1 MSASTDQ
8 PVARGAAKVLVATRP
23 WASPAIWLAAFL
35 AFVLAGLLL
44 PLRLPL
50 GSYYWDTAVYFDAA
64 QRIRE
69 GQVPNID
76 FFAPVGP
83 LGYYL
88 VAGLDRLFPNAHPLL
103 TANWGLLPIAL
114 PLLAILVFHVA
125 RSSRG
130 LALAL
135 LLPFLLFASL
145 PINLHEV
152 YPLPGFDGYGHY
164 NRHVALLLYVLVA
177 VLMFARDRALTIWLV
192 AALMLTLFL
201 VKVTGAV
208 AGAMLVGYAVLTGR
222 MRLRDAC
229 LAAIAVIGALAVI
242 DLASGGL
249 TRAYIDDILT
259 LLKLNTDAL
268 LPRFLTVASFKFEVI
283 APTLVLICLLTYAAW
298 RARPAGLAVWLR
310 EFAISPAGWL
320 AIALLA
326 LTFFETQNTGSL
338 EFIGLWPV
346 LLALLLDWR
355 RRNDSLRPAVLLLIC
370 VIAAPSAVNF
380 IERSARATLGAPTY
394 LPLEVDDVGK
404 LGRVSVKPD
413 IAERAPIMLQHY
425 ASHQSAYADLAA
437 TGQQPSLTLY
447 SEIDH
452 HAIWLLEI
460 EQAIVAIEAWEHANK
475 RMFNG
480 IFTLDFVD
488 VLNYLLDRRPPRHV
502 PIGIDPTRSA
512 PKLDAEMIESLRQ
525 TDAILAPKCPL
536 TSIRAAIFKHFARA
550 LEGRSKVALAPC
562 WDLYVKP

>member
-1 MSASTDQ
+1 MAAAT
-8 PVARGAAKVLVATRP
+8 AAKVLVAARP
-23 WASPAIWLAAFL
+23 WAGPAIWLAAFL

-50 GSYYWDTAVYFDAA
+50 GSYYWDTAVYLDAA

-103 TANWGLLPIAL
+103 AANWSLLPIAL

-125 RSSRG
+125 QHSRG

-164 NRHVALLLYVLVA
+164 NRHVALLLYILIA
-177 VLMFARDRALTIWLV
+177 VLMFVRERALTIWLV

-208 AGAMLVGYAVLTGR
+208 AGVMLVGYAVLTAR

-229 LAAIAVIGALAVI
+229 LAAVAVIGALAIV

-249 TRAYIDDILT
+249 IRAYIDDILT
-259 LLKLNTDAL
+259 LLKLNTGAL
-268 LPRFLTVASFKFEVI
+268 LPRFLTVASFKFEVVG
-283 APTLVLICLLTYAAW
+283 PTLVLIGLLVYSSW
-298 RARPAGLAVWLR
+298 QARPAGLLSWLR
-310 EFAISPAGWL
+310 ELAISPVGWL
-320 AIALLA
+320 AIGLLA

-338 EFIGLWPV
+338 EFIGLWPI
-346 LLALLLDWR
+346 LLVLLLDWR
-355 RRNDSLRPAVLLLIC
+355 RRNDSLRPVVMLLIC
-370 VIAAPSAVNF
+370 VVAAPSAVNF
-380 IERSARATLGAPTY
+380 IERSARAALGAPTY
-394 LPLEVDDVGK
+394 LPLAVDNVGK
-404 LGRVSVKPD
+404 LGRVSVKPE

-425 ASHQSAYADLAA
+425 ARHQPAYADLAA
-437 TGQQPSLTLY
+437 TGQKPSVTLY

-452 HAIWLLEI
+452 HAIWLLEV
-460 EQAIVAIEAWEHANK
+460 EQGIAAIKAWEHAN
-475 RMFNG
+475 RRELNG
-480 IFTLDFVD
+480 VFTLDFVD
-488 VLNYLLDRRPPRHV
+488 IMNRLLDRRPPRHV
-502 PIGIDPTRSA
+502 PIGIDPKRSNPQLEA
-512 PKLDAEMIESLRQ
+512 QMIESLHR

-536 TSIRAAIFKHFARA
+536 TSIRATIFKHFAQT

-562 WDLYVKP
+562 WDMYLKP

>member
-1 MSASTDQ
+1 MSASTDR
-8 PVARGAAKVLVATRP
+8 PAAAGAAKAFAVARA
-23 WASPAIWLAAFL
+23 WSSPATWLAIFSV
-35 AFVLAGLLL
+35 FVLAGLLL

-50 GSYYWDTAVYFDAA
+50 GSYYWDTAVYLDAA

-103 TANWGLLPIAL
+103 TANWGLLPITL
-114 PLLAILVFHVA
+114 PLLAVLVFHVG
-125 RSSRG
+125 RSSRP

-177 VLMFARDRALTIWLV
+177 VLMFARDRQLATWLV

-201 VKVTGAV
+201 VKVTGAA
-208 AGAMLVGYAVLTGR
+208 AGAILVGYAVLTGR

-229 LAAIAVIGALAVI
+229 LAAAATIIALSAI

-249 TRAYIDDILT
+249 TRAYVDDILT

-283 APTLVLICLLTYAAW
+283 APTLVLICLLAYAGW
-298 RARPAGLAVWLR
+298 RTRPSGLVSWLR
-310 EFAISPAGWL
+310 EFAVSPAGWL

-338 EFIGLWPV
+338 EFIGLWPI
-346 LLALLLDWR
+346 LLVLLLDWR
-355 RRNDSLRPAVLLLIC
+355 RRDDSLRPAVLVLIC
-370 VIAAPSAVNF
+370 VVAAPSAVNF
-380 IERSARATLGAPTY
+380 IERSARASLGAPTY
-394 LPLEVDDVGK
+394 LPLDVDDVGK
-404 LGRVSVKPD
+404 LGRVSVKD
-413 IAERAPIMLQHY
+413 EIAERAPIMLRHY
-425 ASHQSAYADLAA
+425 AGHQQAYADLAA

-447 SEIDH
+447 SEIDQ
-452 HAIWLLEI
+452 HAIWLLET
-460 EQAIVAIEAWEHANK
+460 EQALKAITAWEHANK
-475 RMFNG
+475 RTFNG
-480 IFTLDFVD
+480 LFTLDFVD

-502 PIGIDPTRSA
+502 PIGIDPTRSN
-512 PKLDAEMIESLRQ
+512 PKLEAQMLESLRQ

-536 TSIRAAIFKHFARA
+536 TSIRAAIFRHFARA

>member
-1 MSASTDQ
+1 MSASTDR
-8 PVARGAAKVLVATRP
+8 PVAARAAKALVAARP
-23 WASPAIWLAAFL
+23 WASPVIWLAAFL

-114 PLLAILVFHVA
+114 PLLAIIVFHVA
-125 RSSRG
+125 RSSRR

-164 NRHVALLLYVLVA
+164 NRHVALLLYILVA
-177 VLMFARDRALTIWLV
+177 VLTFARDRRLTTWLV

-201 VKVTGAV
+201 VKITGAV
-208 AGAMLVGYAVLTGR
+208 AGAMLVGYAALTGR

-229 LAAIAVIGALAVI
+229 LAAAAVIGALAVI
-242 DLASGGL
+242 DVASGGL
-249 TRAYIDDILT
+249 TRAYVDDILT

-283 APTLVLICLLTYAAW
+283 GPTLVLIGLLAYGAW
-298 RARPAGLAVWLR
+298 RTRPTGMAARLRALAV
-310 EFAISPAGWL
+310 SPVGWL

-338 EFIGLWPV
+338 EFIGLWPI
-346 LLALLLDWR
+346 LLVLLLDWR
-355 RRNDSLRPAVLLLIC
+355 RRDDNLRTFVLLLLC
-370 VIAAPSAVNF
+370 VIAAPSALVF
-380 IERSARATLGAPTY
+380 IERAARATLGAPTY
-394 LPLEVDDVGK
+394 LPLAVDDVGK
-404 LGRVSVKPD
+404 LGRVSVKQE
-413 IAERAPIMLQHY
+413 IAERAPVMLQHY
-425 ASHQSAYADLAA
+425 ANHQSAYADLAA

-460 EQAIVAIEAWEHANK
+460 EQGILAIKAWEQAGK
-475 RMFNG
+475 RELNG
-480 IFTLDFVD
+480 VFTLDFVD

-502 PIGIDPTRSA
+502 PIGIDPTRSN
-512 PKLDAEMIESLRQ
+512 PKLEAQMIESLRQ

-536 TSIRAAIFKHFARA
+536 TSIRAAIFKHFAGA

-562 WDLYVKP
+562 WDLYLKP

>member
-1 MSASTDQ
+1 M
-8 PVARGAAKVLVATRP
+8 
-23 WASPAIWLAAFL
+23 WLAAFV
-35 AFVLAGLLL
+35 AFVFVGLLL

-103 TANWGLLPIAL
+103 TANWGLLPITL

-177 VLMFARDRALTIWLV
+177 VLMFARNRSLTIWLV

-208 AGAMLVGYAVLTGR
+208 AGAMFVGYAVLTGR

-229 LAAIAVIGALAVI
+229 LAAAATIGALAFI
-242 DLASGGL
+242 DLATGGL

-283 APTLVLICLLTYAAW
+283 GPTLVLICLLAYAAW
-298 RARPAGLAVWLR
+298 RTRLAGLAAWLR

-338 EFIGLWPV
+338 EFIGLWPI

-355 RRNDSLRPAVLLLIC
+355 RRNDSLRRAVLLLIC

-460 EQAIVAIEAWEHANK
+460 EQAIVAIEAWEHANQ

-488 VLNYLLDRRPPRHV
+488 VLNYLLDRRPPRHL
-502 PIGIDPTRSA
+502 PIGIDPTRSN
-512 PKLDAEMIESLRQ
+512 PKLDTEMIESLRQ

-536 TSIRAAIFKHFARA
+536 TSIRAAILKHFARA
-550 LEGRSKVALAPC
+550 LEGRNKVALAPC